1 MLLWVLIGKQEQKEE
16 GKIGMKYIEPEMEI
30 IKFKY
35 QEIITASS
43 VGVGDENSTVDG
55 VEGGEF

>member
-1 MLLWVLIGKQEQKEE
+1 
-16 GKIGMKYIEPEMEI
+16 MKYIKPEMDI

-43 VGVGDENSTVDG
+43 VGVGNEDSSVDG

>member
-1 MLLWVLIGKQEQKEE
+1 
-16 GKIGMKYIEPEMEI
+16 MKYIKPEMDI

-43 VGVGDENSTVDG
+43 VGVGDENDDVGYVDG
-55 VEGGEF
+55 DGDWE